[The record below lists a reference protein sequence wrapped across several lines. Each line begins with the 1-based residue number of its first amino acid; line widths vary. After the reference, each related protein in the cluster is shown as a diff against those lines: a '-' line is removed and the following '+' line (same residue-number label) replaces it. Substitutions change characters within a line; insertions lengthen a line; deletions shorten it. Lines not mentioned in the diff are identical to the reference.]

1 MKTTI
6 SSGPLRKK
14 PRAGDEKV
22 VKGVTFIRQQEYS
35 KEYRAYVVSNGRPVF
50 ECVEKYNDKDRSKYS

>member
-1 MKTTI
+1 MKITI

-22 VKGVTFIRQQEYS
+22 VKGVTFIRQQQYS
-35 KEYRAYVVSNGRPVF
+35 KEYRAYLVSNGRPVF
-50 ECVEKYNDKDRSKYS
+50 EWVEKGSDRDRSK